1 MKITPL
7 EIRQKTF
14 EKAFRGLDKEE
25 VEAYILSLSQEWER
39 VLDENKE
46 YKIKLEAS
54 QKEVEKLR
62 EVESSLFRTLKT
74 AEDTGAN
81 MIDQAEKAAGL
92 HLRESQMK
100 AEAMLNEAETKAR
113 DKMEEADIQSR
124 HAVEEMEEQLKT
136 LGQTYRVLEN
146 YRDDLLSNIKMLSND
161 AIEKV
166 ERATSQ
172 IKHFDLEEQIMKAKS
187 ISTTFKLQNR
197 NAQADAAPQHREEPP
212 VIETPSEQEDVVE
225 PVQPSTPAANK
236 PSKNKS
242 FFDDIE

>member
-81 MIDQAEKAAGL
+81 MIDQAEKAAEL
-92 HLRESQMK
+92 HLRESQMR
-100 AEAMLNEAETKAR
+100 ADALLNEAETKA
-113 DKMEEADIQSR
+113 KNQMEEADIQSR
-124 HAVEEMEEQLKT
+124 HSIEEMEDQLKS
-136 LGQTYRVLEN
+136 LGQTYRTLEN
-146 YRDDLLSNIKMLSND
+146 YRDDLLSNIKMFSQEAL
-161 AIEKV
+161 EKV
-166 ERATSQ
+166 ERANGQ
-172 IKHFDLEEQIMKAKS
+172 VKQFDLEEQIMKAKS
-187 ISTTFKLQNR
+187 ISTAFKLKKRHVPSEPTPTQK
-197 NAQADAAPQHREEPP
+197 EEPESIDKGVNDEVVNEP
-212 VIETPSEQEDVVE
+212 QIDVPTE
-225 PVQPSTPAANK
+225 SKPAE
-236 PSKNKS
+236 NKS
-242 FFDDIE
+242 FFDEIG